1 MSNIR
6 VRFPS
11 EPMELAM
18 ILINM
23 LSVGQDFASLKTRI
37 YIKIIEVKA
46 TKSLIQLIVAGYK
59 WIIH

>member
-1 MSNIR
+1 
-6 VRFPS
+6 
-11 EPMELAM
+11 MELAM